1 MLGFKNVK
9 SVSRAAHS
17 NVHQIGFVVGLYVD
31 EQDITDVFSGG
42 EEEVLLRFSKY
53 ANEDLYYS
61 KDKLSRNTGGLSNIK
76 AFRRY
81 LHEFIEY
88 VKRI

>member
-17 NVHQIGFVVGLYVD
+17 NVHQIRFVVGLYVD
-31 EQDITDVFSGG
+31 EQDITDVLSAS
-42 EEEVLLRFSKY
+42 EEEILLKFLKY

-61 KDKLSRNTGGLSNIK
+61 KDNLLRNTGGLSNIK
-76 AFRRY
+76 AFKRY